1 MADDQHR
8 PPRVVL
14 DTTTLLRAIPTR
26 SQLRP
31 IMEAFEKHQFILVV
45 SNEILLEYEEILK
58 KLGGLHAWP
67 AFQDFLNAHPS
78 QVIRVAPSFRWHA
91 IRRDPDDDK
100 FVDAAVAGDAEW
112 IITDDS
118 HFDDL
123 HADTRLAV
131 RPVRPEDFIVLLRLH
146 G

>member
-1 MADDQHR
+1 MADEQHR
-8 PPRVVL
+8 RPRVVL

-26 SQLRP
+26 SRLRP
-31 IMEAFEKHQFILVV
+31 IIEAFGKRQFVLVV
-45 SNEILLEYEEILK
+45 SHEILLEYEEILK
-58 KLGGLHAWP
+58 DRGGPQAWP
-67 AFQDFLNAHPS
+67 AFENFLNAHAS

-112 IITDDS
+112 VITDDS

-123 HADTRLAV
+123 HADARLTV
-131 RPVRPEDFIVLLRLH
+131 RPLLPEDFITLLRVH
-146 G
+146 E